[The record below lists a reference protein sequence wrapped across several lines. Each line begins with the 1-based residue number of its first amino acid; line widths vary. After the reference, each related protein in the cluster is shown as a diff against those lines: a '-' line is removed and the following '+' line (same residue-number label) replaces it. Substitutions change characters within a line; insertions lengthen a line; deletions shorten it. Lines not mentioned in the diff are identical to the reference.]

1 MIKLDEKEEQ
11 KIAEGLKKRDPSA
24 MRTFYNHYA
33 AIFMTVC
40 SRYINDSDD
49 VKDVLQDAFIKIF
62 TKVNSFEYRGSGSL
76 FAWSKQII
84 VMEALGFLRNKK
96 NVPLVY
102 EEELPEQKDEADLTV
117 QDVPEEKLLQ
127 MIQMLPEGYRMVF
140 NLYVLENKSHKEI
153 GEILGI
159 REKSSASQL
168 SRAKTILKQQIDSY
182 RKGVKL

>member
-1 MIKLDEKEEQ
+1 M
-11 KIAEGLKKRDPSA
+11 
-24 MRTFYNHYA
+24 
-33 AIFMTVC
+33 
-40 SRYINDSDD
+40 
-49 VKDVLQDAFIKIF
+49 
-62 TKVNSFEYRGSGSL
+62 
-76 FAWSKQII
+76 
-84 VMEALGFLRNKK
+84 
-96 NVPLVY
+96 VY

-182 RKGVKL
+182 RKE